1 MKKLT
6 FTKKGF
12 TLIELLIV
20 IAILGTLAVVV
31 LLALNPVQ
39 QLAAARDGGRST
51 TLSQLGHAV
60 EAHAT
65 ATGGAYNADGAAGTC
80 AVGGTTG
87 SAWVTNCLVNTGE
100 IKTVP
105 GAVAYSSMSSTP
117 GCGAGAVAE
126 NGFCYDATTANAV
139 VYVQAEA
146 TRNTAR
152 CATGQTAYFVYST
165 AAGRGGLWCG
175 AAAPA
180 AGLAGSSTGW
190 QN

>member
-1 MKKLT
+1 MKR
-6 FTKKGF
+6 FQKGF

-39 QLAAARDGGRST
+39 QLAATRDAGRSST
-51 TLSQLGHAV
+51 VAQLGHAV

-65 ATGGAYNADGAAGTC
+65 AVGGTYNTDAAAGTC
-80 AVGGTTG
+80 AVGGG
-87 SAWVTNCLVNTGE
+87 SGAAWITNCLVTPGE
-100 IKTVP
+100 MKVVP
-105 GAVAYSSMSSTP
+105 SAVAYSSLAATP
-117 GCGAGAVAE
+117 ACPGVGE
-126 NGFCYDATTANAV
+126 NGFCYDATTAAAV
-139 VYVQAEA
+139 IFTQAEA
-146 TRNTAR
+146 TRNTSR

-180 AGLAGSSTGW
+180 AGLAGNSAGW